1 MGKLINNLPYL
12 VKAYRETHNLTQKEL
27 AILVEVDHTMIS
39 RIENNSDTRRVDLV
53 TAEKF
58 RKVLGFQIEDL
69 IKEVE

>member
-12 VKAYRETHNLTQKEL
+12 VKAYREAHNLTQKEL

-58 RKVLGFQIEDL
+58 RKVLGFQIGDL
-69 IKEVE
+69 IKEIE